1 MVPQGPAFVAA
12 LRDPWVSVVTPRVLT
27 LGHVQPSVLSPSC
40 LGCTCLVRGSLEGA
54 TTYKACCSQGRV
66 GQTLQG
72 PEYNLTRGRGVAEQ
86 ATYQTPSQWAGMST
100 SPSGKNGCQGREDGA
115 NTLS

>member
-1 MVPQGPAFVAA
+1 MVTQGPAFVAA
-12 LRDPWVSVVTPRVLT
+12 LRDPWVSVVTPHVLI
-27 LGHVQPSVLSPSC
+27 LGHVQPSVLSPSV
-40 LGCTCLVRGSLEGA
+40 LAAQVLFWGLLEG
-54 TTYKACCSQGRV
+54 TTIYKACCSQGRA

-72 PEYNLTRGRGVAEQ
+72 PEYNLTRGRGVAEE

-115 NTLS
+115 STLS